1 MRAEDVMTRNVVT
14 IGAGASVREAAR
26 LLVEHRVSG
35 LPVVDAEG
43 RVVGLVTEADLIARQ
58 KGPSPRR
65 SWWHRFLSDPEQL
78 AEEYRRAEGSTV
90 GDVMTAGVIC
100 VDPRMP
106 IEAIAAMLQRRGI
119 KRVPVMLRDQLVG
132 IVSRAD
138 LVKALAS
145 RGTGPVA
152 SASDAEIVRV
162 INDRLDREPWAHR
175 SGVMVKSEEGVV
187 AFWGL
192 VESESE
198 RAATAA
204 LASNV
209 PGVKKVRNYL
219 SVRSQVLPY
228 VYWASEHDPDEDGS
242 PPELRKDPWDPQDP
256 TARP

>member
-65 SWWHRFLSDPEQL
+65 LWWHRFLSYPEQL
-78 AEEYRRAEGSTV
+78 AEEYRKAEGSTV
-90 GDVMTAGVIC
+90 GDVMRAGVIC

-106 IEAIAAMLQRRGI
+106 IEAIAAMLES
-119 KRVPVMLRDQLVG
+119 RDRLVG

-152 SASDAEIVRV
+152 STSDAEIVRV
-162 INDRLDREPWAHR
+162 INDRLDQEPWAHR

-204 LASNV
+204 LAGNV

>member
-14 IGAGASVREAAR
+14 IRADASVRDAAR

-43 RVVGLVTEADLIARQ
+43 RVVGVVTEADLIARQ
-58 KGPSPRR
+58 KAPSPRR

-78 AEEYRRAEGSTV
+78 AEEYRKTEGSTV
-90 GDVMTAGVIC
+90 GDVMTTGVIC
-100 VDPRMP
+100 VGPQMP
-106 IEAIAAMLQRRGI
+106 IEAIATMLEKRGI
-119 KRVPVMLRDQLVG
+119 KRVPVMARDRLVG

-145 RGTGPVA
+145 RGTGPAA
-152 SASDAEIVRV
+152 STSDAEIVRT

-175 SGVMVKSEEGVV
+175 SDVMAKSEEGVV
-187 AFWGL
+187 ALWGL

-209 PGVKKVRNYL
+209 PGVKRVQSYL

-228 VYWASEHDPDEDGS
+228 VYWAAEHVPDEGAT
-242 PPELRKDPWDPQDP
+242 PPELRKDPWDPRDP

>member
-14 IGAGASVREAAR
+14 IRADAPVREAAR

-43 RVVGLVTEADLIARQ
+43 RVVGVVTEADLIARQ
-58 KGPSPRR
+58 KAPSPR
-65 SWWHRFLSDPEQL
+65 SWWHWFLSDPEQL
-78 AEEYRRAEGSTV
+78 AEEYRKTEGSTV
-90 GDVMTAGVIC
+90 GDVMTTAVIC
-100 VDPRMP
+100 VDPQMP
-106 IEAIAAMLQRRGI
+106 IEAIATMLDSRGI
-119 KRVPVMLRDQLVG
+119 KRVPVMSRDRLVG

-145 RGTGPVA
+145 RGPSPAA
-152 SASDAEIVRV
+152 STSDAEIVRE
-162 INDRLDREPWAHR
+162 INDRLDGEPWAHR
-175 SGVMVKSEEGVV
+175 FEVMAKSEDGVV
-187 AFWGL
+187 ALWGL

-209 PGVKKVRNYL
+209 PGVKGVRNYL

-228 VYWASEHDPDEDGS
+228 VYWASEHAPDEDAI
-242 PPELRKDPWDPQDP
+242 PPELRKDPWDPRDP